1 MNIDTNKTIK
11 SNFDLDLKGLDK
23 KEKVKN
29 TLTSMSNY
37 NENNNKNK
45 ENNQLNEVIK
55 TFSNNKFDIFKQAES
70 LGAVIKYDSNKKPK
84 PLSNKVMILALSEY
98 IIETFKN
105 YNIHLYQIDEKAPI
119 FLFNGIYWNKLN
131 LREFQH
137 IIKNITLNLGIPPIK
152 AKDKYF
158 NEKLSEQILHSVYN
172 KEIKDNSK
180 NLINLQ
186 NELLTLIQ

>member
-1 MNIDTNKTIK
+1 MNYKISDMIGVTG
-11 SNFDLDLKGLDK
+11 GLDK
-23 KEKVKN
+23 KEKEN
-29 TLTSMSNY
+29 NSLTSMSNY
-37 NENNNKNK
+37 SENSSENK
-45 ENNQLNEVIK
+45 EKNPLDEIIK
-55 TFSNNKFDIFKQAES
+55 TFSNNKFDIFKYAEN

-84 PLSNKVMILALSEY
+84 PLTNKAMILALSEY

-105 YNIHLYQIDEKAPI
+105 YNIHLYQLGDKTPI
-119 FLFNGIYWNKLN
+119 YLFNGVYWNKLD

-137 IIKNITLNLGIPPIK
+137 IIKDITLNLGIPPIK

-186 NELLTLIQ
+186 NGTFDLNTMSLK